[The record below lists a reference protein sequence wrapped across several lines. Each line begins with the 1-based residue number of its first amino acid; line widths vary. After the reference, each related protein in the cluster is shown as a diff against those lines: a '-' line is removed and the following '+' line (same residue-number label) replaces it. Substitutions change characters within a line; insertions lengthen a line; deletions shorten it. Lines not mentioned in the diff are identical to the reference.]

1 MFVDIDSIE
10 VRMVVPLQNY
20 KASKILI
27 VVALVFVLF
36 VHGGILYAITN
47 SYQPQNH
54 MIPLSEST
62 AITMHQMNLSG
73 VDTALDV
80 TNQHDDEENSVDESE
95 EVVEETKESIE
106 KDDLAKEPNEEKPE
120 DKLEEKIEEISET
133 VAEKI
138 ITTQQVVPEAPKVQ
152 VKKQEV
158 KKTQPKP
165 QSKKQ
170 EPKPEAK
177 RQSKRV
183 DNRVLS
189 MQEISVLARPAP
201 NYPRSV
207 MMRRQ
212 GGTTILLIKINEH
225 GKAVSVRIEKSSGN
239 DQIDKAAEAA
249 AYKVRLK
256 PYIVDGKAQAIVVR
270 IPYQLKF

>member
-1 MFVDIDSIE
+1 MFADIDSIE

-27 VVALVFVLF
+27 VVALLIVLF

-47 SYQPQNH
+47 SYLSQNH

-73 VDTALDV
+73 VDTALAV
-80 TNQHDDEENSVDESE
+80 TNQHDDEENTVDESE
-95 EVVEETKESIE
+95 EVEETKESIE
-106 KDDLAKEPNEEKPE
+106 KDDLVKEPNEDKPE
-120 DKLEEKIEEISET
+120 DKLEEKIEETPET
-133 VAEKI
+133 VAEEI

-165 QSKKQ
+165 QPKKQ

-201 NYPRSV
+201 NYSRSV

-212 GGTTILLIKINEH
+212 GGTTILLIKINEY
-225 GKAVSVRIEKSSGN
+225 GKAVSVRLEKSSGN